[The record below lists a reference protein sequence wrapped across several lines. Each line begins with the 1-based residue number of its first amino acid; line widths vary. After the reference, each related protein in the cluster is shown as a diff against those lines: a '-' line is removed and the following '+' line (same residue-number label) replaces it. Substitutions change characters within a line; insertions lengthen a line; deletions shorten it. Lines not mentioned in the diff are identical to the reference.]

1 MIKSPKLLALSAL
14 ALCMSAGQ
22 AIAHHSAAMFE
33 EEKVSSVSGTVK
45 EFQFTQPHCWLVVMV
60 PGENG
65 AAPQEWRIES
75 GAPTMLQR
83 MGIEKSTFPVGEAVT
98 VSFHPLKDGRPAGA
112 FIKAKLASGKEVGMG
127 GGPPP
132 PAAAPQG

>member
-1 MIKSPKLLALSAL
+1 MIKPSKLLALSAVAFCL
-14 ALCMSAGQ
+14 TAGQ

-33 EEKVSSVSGTVK
+33 EEKVQTVSGTVK

-60 PGENG
+60 PGANG
-65 AAPQEWRIES
+65 AAAQEWRIEA

-83 MGIEKSTFPVGEAVT
+83 MGIEKRTFPVGDAVT

-112 FIKAKLASGKEVGMG
+112 FIKAKLANGKEVGLG